1 MADPDCPAVCTW
13 GDASQCSE
21 CALEGEL
28 NCRFEGRKLGGFL
41 AMVFPFIASSM
52 VGLYYV
58 ATLTGNWW
66 LLAAYLGFY
75 LAFFVFLEALVLCR
89 HCPHYAG
96 GGSTIRCH
104 ANYGLPRIWAYDPRP
119 LNPGERVSILAGF
132 GFFGFYPI
140 AVEVYG
146 LWLVWSDPVVS
157 SVKLLASIAILNSLA
172 AILLYVL
179 LKRFYCTRCVNFGC
193 PLNITP
199 LALIEAYLKKN
210 PGMKRSWEE
219 AGWATPRRG

>member
-1 MADPDCPAVCTW
+1 MVNPDCPDVCTW
-13 GDASQCSE
+13 GDLSHCSN

-28 NCRFEGRKLGGFL
+28 NCRFEGRRLEGFF
-41 AMVFPFIASSM
+41 AMVIPFIASSM
-52 VGLYYV
+52 VGLYLV
-58 ATLTGNWW
+58 SKFTGKWW

-96 GGSTIRCH
+96 GGSFIRCH

-119 LNPGERVSILAGF
+119 LNTVERVSVLAGF
-132 GFFGFYPI
+132 GFFGLYPI

-146 LWLVWSDPVVS
+146 LWMGWSSPLS
-157 SVKLLASIAILNSLA
+157 PSGNLLKGITVLNIVTAIM
-172 AILLYVL
+172 LYVL

-193 PLNITP
+193 PLNSTST
-199 LALIEAYLKKN
+199 ALMKAYLEKN
-210 PGMKRSWEE
+210 PSMKRSWEE